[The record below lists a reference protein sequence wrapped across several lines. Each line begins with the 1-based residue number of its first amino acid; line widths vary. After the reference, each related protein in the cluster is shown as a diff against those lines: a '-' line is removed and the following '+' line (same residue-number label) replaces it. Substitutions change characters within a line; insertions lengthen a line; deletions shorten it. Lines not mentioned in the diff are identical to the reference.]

1 MFSQNFVDDLTSD
14 EFQNFR
20 IQLGDV
26 LSNDSF
32 FVNEFRIDNP
42 YPNPFKPQTSI
53 GFNIPLSG
61 HTNVSVYNVSGALVD
76 VLENNYLESGY
87 HSINWDASSQPSGV
101 YFFKITYADQSIVK
115 KAILI
120 KWFLFFFCWIKAL
133 IIPIFKSNIFTY
145 INVLENLYAI

>member
-1 MFSQNFVDDLTSD
+1 MGESLNLVIDGRDPIDMLSQNSIDDLTSD

-20 IQLGDV
+20 IQVGNV

-32 FVNEFRIDNP
+32 SVNQFRIDNP
-42 YPNPFKPQTSI
+42 YPNPFNPQTSL

-87 HSINWDASSQPSGV
+87 HTIDWNANKQPSGV

-120 KWFLFFFCWIKAL
+120 K
-133 IIPIFKSNIFTY
+133 
-145 INVLENLYAI
+145 